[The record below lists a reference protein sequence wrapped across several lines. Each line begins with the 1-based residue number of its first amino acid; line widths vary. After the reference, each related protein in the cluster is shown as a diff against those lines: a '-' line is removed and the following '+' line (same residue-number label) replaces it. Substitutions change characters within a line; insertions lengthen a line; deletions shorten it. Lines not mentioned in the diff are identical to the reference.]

1 MCEILAVCL
10 KCCWLLVVCRRLVV
24 RFGLVS
30 VGSRVAALFL
40 VRRMR
45 FRESI
50 ICSAQ
55 VQLVILDLAELVALL
70 GLELALTRL

>member
-1 MCEILAVCL
+1 M
-10 KCCWLLVVCRRLVV
+10 